1 MLHDLE
7 TLCSIPAADV
17 AGGLVAIQ
25 NMQKKVLLFVFFFFF
40 FLMMTSTLPWM
51 ECFD

>member
-40 FLMMTSTLPWM
+40 FFNDDFYFTMDGV
-51 ECFD
+51 F

>member
-1 MLHDLE
+1 MLHGLE

-25 NMQKKVLLFVFFFFF
+25 NMQKKFGCLGFFFNDDFYF
-40 FLMMTSTLPWM
+40 NMGGAF
-51 ECFD
+51 